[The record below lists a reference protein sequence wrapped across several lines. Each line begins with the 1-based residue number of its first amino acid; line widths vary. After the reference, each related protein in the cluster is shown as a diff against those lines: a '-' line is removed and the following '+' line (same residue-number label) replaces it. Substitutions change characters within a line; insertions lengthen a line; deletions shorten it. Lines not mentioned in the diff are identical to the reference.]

1 MNGVNGPSGVL
12 GSSLVH
18 DRKGGRGGPRPD
30 ADAFREALQQQGQD
44 PGPEPEDQGCMAR
57 ALQRRAVI
65 GRREDG
71 EAHHVDVVA

>member
-1 MNGVNGPSGVL
+1 MSE
-12 GSSLVH
+12 
-18 DRKGGRGGPRPD
+18 RID

-44 PGPEPEDQGCMAR
+44 PGPEPEDQGRMAR